1 MVVVSALGSALLYAL
16 ASVLQQRA
24 ARAVPHDRSLRFSL
38 LTALLARPLWV
49 VGVLADVAGFL
60 LQFYA
65 LDHGALVLVQP
76 LLVSGLLFALPLGAV
91 FSKEHLH
98 RDDWVGA
105 VLVVAGLSLFLVV
118 AHPDPGRSEAS
129 TPAWVILGLTTLIP
143 AFVCIWAAGDRPG
156 LRKAAF
162 FAAAAGIL
170 YGLTAGLT
178 KGTAH
183 ELDIGIWHALASWK
197 PYALLVLGIGGMV
210 VAQSAFQAGPLGASL
225 PILTVVD
232 PVVSIIIGALAF
244 DEGLEVD
251 GIAPVLELLGLA
263 LMIAGVFQLA
273 RSPLVLHEEEEAEP

>member
-1 MVVVSALGSALLYAL
+1 MRGGMVVVSALGSALFYAL

-24 ARAVPHDRSLRFSL
+24 ARGVPHERSLRFSL

-49 VGVLADVAGFL
+49 VGVLADVVGFL

-76 LLVSGLLFALPLGAV
+76 LLVSGLLFALPLGAA
-91 FSKEHLH
+91 FSRQQLR

-105 VLVVAGLSLFLVV
+105 VLVV

-129 TPAWVILGLTTLIP
+129 TPAWAVLGLTTLIP

-183 ELDIGIWHALASWK
+183 ELDIGIGHALASWK

-244 DEGLEVD
+244 DEGIEIN

-273 RSPLVLHEEEEAEP
+273 RSPLVLQVEEEAEP